1 MSRRDKKNEEETI
14 KDLIE
19 AEAEAALAQ
28 FRASKFKEL
37 LEKRIQLASTAPSR
51 SSFFRLIPR
60 PVWVSMAVLFLFGAL
75 LTYRFLRA
83 PEPKASLTVENFLR
97 QLPGMQAIEKEPR
110 QVYHLISRPTSYL
123 ENGFAVVISNPHAQS
138 GGAIIP
144 RPDHGFLAINLK
156 TEPMHLEELYGI
168 LIINK
173 SVERVLTVISHKTKE
188 GRDA

>member
-1 MSRRDKKNEEETI
+1 MTRADKKNEEETI
-14 KDLIE
+14 KELIE
-19 AEAEAALAQ
+19 AETESGLTQ
-28 FRASKFKEL
+28 FRASEFRTRL
-37 LEKRIQLASTAPSR
+37 QKRIPSASTTPFR

-110 QVYHLISRPTSYL
+110 QLYDLVSRPTSYF

-138 GGAIIP
+138 SGEIIP

-168 LIINK
+168 LILNK
-173 SVERVLTVISHKTKE
+173 SVERVLTAISHKTKE
-188 GRDA
+188 G